1 VQQAETA
8 LKQIEATVAVDLNA
22 RTRALREARSLVSVT
37 ELGTQAAREKLR
49 VMLDKRDEQAVLAK
63 DLLQAQ
69 VAMAEADHNHQ
80 AALLAYWEARADFEK
95 ALAVEP

>member
-8 LKQIEATVAVDLNA
+8 LQQVEATVAVDLNA
-22 RTRALREARSLVSVT
+22 RARALREARSLVSVT
-37 ELGTQAAREKLR
+37 ELAGNAARERLR
-49 VMLDKRDEQAVLAK
+49 VTLEKRKEEAILAK

-69 VAMAEADHNHQ
+69 VAVAETDHKHQ

-95 ALAVEP
+95 AVAVEP